1 VGRRATLTL
10 GAALA
15 ACESATSV
23 ERPSADQGP
32 TPDSAQPL
40 DARPRPDAAEPARDA
55 DTPDVPARPL
65 DLGSTDARADDAVAL
80 DTAVVPDATPAD
92 LGTAPADAG
101 TAPVDAERPVEPP
114 RGETP
119 LPPLPGG
126 PRQELGVAALG
137 ARIHVLG
144 GLDAEERPLARHEVY
159 DTSRGAW
166 AVARDLPVPVN
177 HPNAAA
183 GPDGRLW
190 VLGFLG
196 RRAVPDRRGFVYDPA
211 DDTWADAPSLP
222 AGRVRGDAAVVVR
235 GRELLLIGGSAVRGV
250 TLCDAFDV
258 DTGTYRILPDLP
270 EPRDHAAAAVIEG
283 VLYVS
288 AGTEGAPD
296 ALLSTTWRLDEAA
309 GQWTPLAPLPT
320 PRGVAGF
327 GTLDGRLVLLGGEG
341 DAPEAVDGAFAEID
355 LYDPVLDRWTSLGA
369 LSGPR
374 RAFGTAVV
382 GGTLYLAGGADR
394 FGTSPLDH
402 FTAWRP

>member
-1 VGRRATLTL
+1 
-10 GAALA
+10 
-15 ACESATSV
+15 
-23 ERPSADQGP
+23 
-32 TPDSAQPL
+32 
-40 DARPRPDAAEPARDA
+40 
-55 DTPDVPARPL
+55 VPARPL

-80 DTAVVPDATPAD
+80 DTAVEPDATPAD

-211 DDTWADAPSLP
+211 AGNKRKLKEALSIPDLLDLDTLTGCVG
-222 AGRVRGDAAVVVR
+222 GRVRDGGMGR
-235 GRELLLIGGSAVRGV
+235 G
-250 TLCDAFDV
+250 
-258 DTGTYRILPDLP
+258 
-270 EPRDHAAAAVIEG
+270 EG
-283 VLYVS
+283 IKVS
-288 AGTEGAPD
+288 AATSSS
-296 ALLSTTWRLDEAA
+296 STT
-309 GQWTPLAPLPT
+309 TVTMTTTKVSSSSSSLAT
-320 PRGVAGF
+320 EVTIR
-327 GTLDGRLVLLGGEG
+327 
-341 DAPEAVDGAFAEID
+341 
-355 LYDPVLDRWTSLGA
+355 
-369 LSGPR
+369 
-374 RAFGTAVV
+374 
-382 GGTLYLAGGADR
+382 
-394 FGTSPLDH
+394 
-402 FTAWRP
+402 